1 MLKRHHFHNLSV
13 MREGSSQVSRC
24 LGESRDIVYDL
35 MNEKINTD
43 MEYQQ
48 YLDEIITEHQSN

>member
-1 MLKRHHFHNLSV
+1 

>member
-1 MLKRHHFHNLSV
+1 
-13 MREGSSQVSRC
+13 MREGSSKVSKC